1 MRLSAQIGAGWNSS
15 HYTAIIFLIDFQQL
29 QSFCQHHF
37 GFLKFFSLIG
47 PRTHENIQVSLV
59 PESSQVISR

>member
-1 MRLSAQIGAGWNSS
+1 MQVSVQIGAGWNSN
-15 HYTAIIFLIDFQQL
+15 HYTVRIFLIDFQQL

-37 GFLKFFSLIG
+37 GFLIG